1 MHPLVPHFLQPT
13 NSNHRQYEALRA
25 LCVDQLPLEKAAAQF
40 GYSPGSLRNLL
51 AAFRKNPQ
59 RPFFLPPRQAAAR
72 RPPEHPRQR
81 LRQRILALRSENL
94 SAYQIRDRLRDEGL
108 AASVSHIA
116 QVLRQ
121 AGLPRLPRRSRRQIE
136 DSVKPIPAPLAS
148 AQALDLSPRSFRT
161 DFGGLFLFL
170 PFLAQLKFDSL
181 VQRCGLPGSDTIP
194 SVSAALAVLALKLW
208 GIRRPAQVTSDT
220 LDPGP
225 GFFAGL
231 NTIPKRSTLTEYSAR
246 ADPRL
251 MPRWT
256 NMWLDAVHGL
266 GITGGDSFDLDFHSV
281 PYHGRKIFLQEHSVS
296 KRSPSQRGMLSFL
309 VRDARE
315 DTFCFID
322 TTVRQEDKN
331 QAVLRFVEAY
341 RERTGQLP
349 GELVFDSRLTTYA
362 VLARLQDLGVGFL
375 SLRRRSKQMVRK
387 LLAQDGWTRLTLHNI
402 GHHYRYPRG
411 LDQEVKLR
419 GYPVKIRQLAVT
431 DLGRQQLTLLITNQL
446 RAPAAEL
453 IDRYARRMVIENAI
467 AESIDF
473 FHLDALSSEVP
484 LKIDADLQFT
494 MMAGTLYRLLG
505 RRIGRGHEK
514 QRARLLFERF
524 VRSTATIQ
532 ILEKEIV
539 VRLNRRAHSPLL
551 IAAGFREDRPAIPWL
566 GNMPVRLLIG
576 REEPKPSHP
585 IT

>member
-1 MHPLVPHFLQPT
+1 MHPLANHFLQPA

-25 LCVDQLPLEKAAAQF
+25 LCVDQLPLEKAAARF

-51 AAFRKNPQ
+51 AAFRKNPR
-59 RPFFLPPRQAAAR
+59 RPFFLPPRQAASQH
-72 RPPEHPRQR
+72 PPEHPRQV

-94 SAYQIRDRLRDEGL
+94 SAYQIRDRLKDEGL

-121 AGLPRLPRRSRRQIE
+121 AGLPRLPRRSRRQIRN
-136 DSVKPIPAPLAS
+136 SVKPLPAPLAS

-161 DFGGLFLFL
+161 AFGGLFLFL
-170 PFLAQLKFDSL
+170 PFLAQLRFDAL
-181 VQRCGLPGSDTIP
+181 VRRCGLPGSDTIP
-194 SVSAALAVLALKLW
+194 PVSAALSVLALKLW
-208 GIRRPAQVTSDT
+208 GIGRPSRVTSDT
-220 LDPGP
+220 LDPGL

-231 NTIPKRSTLTEYSAR
+231 NAIPKRSTLTEYSAR

-251 MPRWT
+251 LPRWT
-256 NMWLDAVHGL
+256 NAWLNAVHGL
-266 GITGGDSFDLDFHSV
+266 GLPGGDSFDLDFHTV
-281 PYHGRKIFLQEHSVS
+281 PYHGRKTFLRKHYVS
-296 KRSPSQRGMLSFL
+296 KRSRSQRGVLTFL

-315 DTFCFID
+315 DTFCFVD
-322 TTVRQEDKN
+322 ATVRQPDKN

-341 RERTGQLP
+341 RERTGRLP

-362 VLARLQDLGVGFL
+362 VLARLQALGIGFL
-375 SLRRRSKQMVRK
+375 TLRRRSTQMVRK
-387 LLAQDGWTRLTLHNI
+387 LLARDGWKRLTLHNI
-402 GHHYRYPRG
+402 GRRYRYPRV
-411 LDQEVKLR
+411 LDQKVKLR
-419 GYPVKIRQLAVT
+419 GYPAQVRQLAVT
-431 DLGRQQLTLLITNQL
+431 DLGHQQPTLLITNQL

-494 MMAGTLYRLLG
+494 MMAGALYRLLG

-514 QRARLLFERF
+514 QRTRQLFERF
-524 VRSTATIQ
+524 VRSTAKIQ

-539 VRLNRRAHSPLL
+539 VRLNRRAHNPLL

-566 GNMPVRLLIG
+566 GNLPVRLLIG
-576 REEPKPSHP
+576 LEESKLSHP
-585 IT
+585 NT